1 MFLFQI
7 STMCLIIWLML
18 PFGLMANE
26 LSTDLSSAQTQK
38 VSEIEETQ
46 EQSDVKLDLDKAET
60 KDPQKLEIIKQIR
73 RLNDDGS
80 YTVGYEADDGT
91 FKIES
96 RDVLGNIK
104 GTYGYID
111 VNGDVKRVS
120 YTANN
125 NSNGVRSTTETP
137 SVEDVVHIPSRQNK
151 TTGFIGLT
159 TRRPQSLA
167 FLTSTASSATR
178 SPVIQSIPKR
188 RIPLLPSSSER
199 PTFHKY
205 AAFNRQ
211 TEHTTTAAPR
221 KGEPT
226 TTVVYAQSV
235 TSQKPHIL
243 IRPTPL
249 PGARTEQI
257 ARPEKLEITDHVSKV
272 QISSNRETSTSKPV
286 VEDVDE
292 PETERKQLRG
302 NFLRRQLADDHD
314 ETVEAQQQVIYS
326 QSAGDDSSHVY
337 GSINGVSRPLFSTSA
352 PRIPSLVL
360 AAKSRAAQLQNAL
373 NGNGQTTST
382 TEKIYA
388 KPPRRRPESS
398 SNDINEQTTESTSE
412 NNYLTQGPITV
423 QIPATRDIQQAT
435 EEDKR
440 VYRRP
445 ASYPPPPPSYR
456 NREFVRQAPPPP
468 PGDID
473 QSGPRQVRIPL
484 PQAYPPQQQFAQQQQ
499 FAPQQQF
506 AQQQQYQPQAFNP
519 AFGQPEPE
527 QYLRETTSPKLGA
540 AGAAPYPVGGPGADP
555 NAAFYAGQ
563 RGQSRGYL
571 PFSRA
576 SAAAESGYEQ
586 ANSNPY
592 ASNPYSP
599 YGRPPPPSQYYGN
612 PDRPL
617 TARDFERLLN
627 LLIFRHGQT
636 QRLGYGGYGG
646 GPPISPFIGGGG
658 PNGDPYGYASYQQ
671 QIPRPPPFDPRYGG
685 YNRGG
690 PQQPPPP
697 YGQYSEAADQM
708 YQGQQDQQIP
718 YAGQRLVPR
727 KKQYGPQYFGAQGDP
742 YGAERPG
749 AYSEASQPV
758 AAQHQ
763 EYLPPNIREEL
774 LYRMLLLAMQPYDGS
789 NGEQEAGSNP
799 EYATAAGGETT
810 TTTASSVAA
819 KYRKP
824 VRSVQILGEE

>member
-1 MFLFQI
+1 
-7 STMCLIIWLML
+7 ML
-18 PFGLMANE
+18 PFGLMMANE
-26 LSTDLSSAQTQK
+26 LSADLPSAQQVT
-38 VSEIEETQ
+38 ENEEAQ

-111 VNGDVKRVS
+111 VNGDIKRVS

-125 NSNGVRSTTETP
+125 NTNGVRSTTEVP

-151 TTGFIGLT
+151 TTGFAGST
-159 TRRPQSLA
+159 TRRPPSLA
-167 FLTSTASSATR
+167 FLTSTASSGTK

-211 TEHTTTAAPR
+211 NEYTTTAAPR

-226 TTVVYAQSV
+226 TTVVYATSV
-235 TSQKPHIL
+235 TSQKPLIT

-249 PGARTEQI
+249 PGARAEQI

-286 VEDVDE
+286 VEEIDE
-292 PETERKQLRG
+292 HETERKQVRG

-337 GSINGVSRPLFSTSA
+337 GSLNGVSRPLFSTSA

-373 NGNGQTTST
+373 NANGQTTST

-388 KPPRRRPESS
+388 KPPRRRPEPS

-412 NNYLTQGPITV
+412 NNYLTQGPVTV

-456 NREFVRQAPPPP
+456 SREFVRQAPPPP
-468 PGDID
+468 ADID

-484 PQAYPPQQQFAQQQQ
+484 PQAYPPQQQFAQQ
-499 FAPQQQF
+499 QQQF

-527 QYLRETTSPKLGA
+527 QYLRETTSPKIGA
-540 AGAAPYPVGGPGADP
+540 AGADPYAIGGPGADP
-555 NAAFYAGQ
+555 NAPFYAGQ

-571 PFSRA
+571 PFSRGG
-576 SAAAESGYEQ
+576 SSAAESGYEQ
-586 ANSNPY
+586 ANSIPY
-592 ASNPYSP
+592 PQNPYSP
-599 YGRPPPPSQYYGN
+599 YNRPPPPSQYYGN

-627 LLIFRHGQT
+627 LLIFRHGQS
-636 QRLGYGGYGG
+636 QRFGYGGYGG
-646 GPPISPFIGGGG
+646 GSPISPFIGSASGG

-685 YNRGG
+685 SGGGYNRGG
-690 PQQPPPP
+690 PQQPPP
-697 YGQYSEAADQM
+697 YGQYSDPDQI

-749 AYSEASQPV
+749 AYSEASQPI

-774 LYRMLLLAMQPYDGS
+774 LYRMLLLAMQPYDGP

-799 EYATAAGGETT
+799 EYATAAGGEPT
-810 TTTASSVAA
+810 TTTAASIASA